1 MKHPVLSHTFQFR
14 VRYSETDQMQTV
26 YNSRV
31 LEWFEVGRTELSRA
45 LGIPYAE
52 WERRG
57 IFMPLVEARVF
68 FRGRARYDD
77 LLEMTVTMRAE
88 GRVRLVFE
96 NRIVQADGSG
106 PVADGYT
113 VHAMLSMET
122 RKPVRTPDWVLE
134 LLNKGL

>member
-1 MKHPVLSHTFQFR
+1 MKMQFR
-14 VRYSETDQMQTV
+14 VRYSETDQMQTF

-45 LGIPYAE
+45 MGLPYAE

-57 IFMPLVEARVF
+57 IFMPLIEARVF
-68 FRGRARYDD
+68 FRGPARYDD

-88 GRVRLVFE
+88 GRVRLIFE
-96 NRIVQADGSG
+96 HRIAQADGSG

-113 VHAMLSMET
+113 VHAMLSTET
-122 RKPVRTPDWVLE
+122 KKPVRTPDWVLE
-134 LLNKGL
+134 LLNKES